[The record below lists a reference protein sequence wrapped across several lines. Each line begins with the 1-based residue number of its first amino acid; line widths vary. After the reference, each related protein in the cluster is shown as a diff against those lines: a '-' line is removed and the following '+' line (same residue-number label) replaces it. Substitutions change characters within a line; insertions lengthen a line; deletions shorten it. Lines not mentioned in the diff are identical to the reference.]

1 MGQQPD
7 HGFWLTTNGRYH
19 LTGHLDQAAP
29 QSLDLTQSELARRV
43 SCSLD
48 LIQKLE
54 ADARRPSREIAAR
67 LADQLELAGDE
78 HAAFIRVA
86 RLELGADRLAP
97 PAHSIVRGAFVP
109 APAMSS
115 NHNTAEEQPATRLTN
130 LPTPPTALIGRV
142 HEIEQACT
150 WLRTPAARLVTLTG
164 PGGTGKTRLA
174 LHIGAEL
181 LDAFPDGVW
190 LVELARL
197 ADPALVPQAIAA
209 VLGLREEP
217 ERPLSLTLN
226 AALRE
231 KQLLLLL
238 DNCEHVIEACAHI
251 VESLLQG
258 CPRLRILTSSREL
271 LGIAGEASIRVP
283 PLAVPH
289 SRELPAI
296 EQLIDYEAV
305 RLFVERARAVQPQFG
320 VTPENALV
328 IVQVC
333 QRLDGIPLA
342 LELAAARVRVLT
354 VEQIAARLND
364 RFRLLAGGSRTA
376 LPRQQTLQALID
388 WSYDLLIEDEQVLL
402 RALTVLPAAG
412 HLRQPRPSV
421 Q

>member
-1 MGQQPD
+1 
-7 HGFWLTTNGRYH
+7 
-19 LTGHLDQAAP
+19 
-29 QSLDLTQSELARRV
+29 
-43 SCSLD
+43 
-48 LIQKLE
+48 
-54 ADARRPSREIAAR
+54 
-67 LADQLELAGDE
+67 
-78 HAAFIRVA
+78 
-86 RLELGADRLAP
+86 
-97 PAHSIVRGAFVP
+97 
-109 APAMSS
+109 MSS